1 MKYKKL
7 LIMLESRIYYKSIY
21 WRSQVKMSDNENYS
35 ENEED
40 SAIAHQLI
48 FEEVQLSE
56 EEGPI
61 KM

>member
-1 MKYKKL
+1 
-7 LIMLESRIYYKSIY
+7 
-21 WRSQVKMSDNENYS
+21 MSDNENYS